1 MILRDQDWDY
11 LRDVNFKEVAVYG
24 EVTANVN
31 DDIRLTGGL
40 RYFKHETVNIA
51 QSAIEAAGMLGS
63 RTSISPLISLL
74 KELDSIQDDPNTP
87 GGPPMPGPGVPAGG
101 GGNNEQLQRKRQ
113 LLSVVQQALK
123 DITDERFNKP
133 RDWEKWWQKNAKK
146 FKEKE
151 D

>member
-1 MILRDQDWDY
+1 MKAAAREKDEDTAIKFFECFG
-11 LRDVNFKEVAVYG
+11 DVKARKL
-24 EVTANVN
+24 AKS
-31 DDIRLTGGL
+31 LT
-40 RYFKHETVNIA
+40 RYFKHKTVNIA
-51 QSAIEAAGMLGS
+51 QSAIEAAGMLQS
-63 RTSISPLISLL
+63 RDSISPLISLL
-74 KELDSIQDDPNTP
+74 KELDSIQDNPNTP

-113 LLSVVQQALK
+113 LLSVVQLALR

-133 RDWEKWWQKNAKK
+133 RDWEKWWQRNAKK